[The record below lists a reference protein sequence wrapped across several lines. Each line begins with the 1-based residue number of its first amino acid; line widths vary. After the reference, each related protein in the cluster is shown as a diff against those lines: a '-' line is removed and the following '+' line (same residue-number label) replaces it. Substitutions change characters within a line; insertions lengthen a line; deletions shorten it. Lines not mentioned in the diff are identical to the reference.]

1 MAPMDSTVPSD
12 IVLKTLRRMLAAL
25 NGMGHEPALIGAL
38 AHNAWGCASPIRE
51 VQLLTPST
59 EAQRPGILG
68 AARGEGFKQSDGAAP
83 VSASSF
89 RLSYPDAK
97 LAATGELAVFEAV
110 TPYLKQVIG
119 RAKKRPVFGVE
130 VTLASVEDLIL
141 MRAGSA
147 DAADQEDVIG
157 LLRAGAGGLD
167 AAYLKKEAEAA
178 GVFDAVKRAWQ
189 EAKKRG

>member
-1 MAPMDSTVPSD
+1 MDSTAPSA
-12 IVLKTLRRMLAAL
+12 IVILTLRRMLAAL
-25 NGMGHEPALIGAL
+25 NGMGHVPALVGTL
-38 AHNAWGCASPIRE
+38 AHNAWGCASQIRE
-51 VQLLTPST
+51 VQLLTPSS

-68 AARGEGFKQSDGAAP
+68 AARGEGFRQPDVAAP
-83 VSASSF
+83 VSAASF
-89 RLSYPDAK
+89 RLSYTDAK
-97 LAATGELAVFEAV
+97 LAATAELEVLEAA
-110 TPYLKQVIG
+110 TPFLKQVLS
-119 RAKKRPVFGVE
+119 RAQRRPVFGVE

-147 DAADQEDVIG
+147 NAADQEDVIG
-157 LLRAGAGGLD
+157 LLHAGAGRID